1 MRRRTEGYARWSDAV
16 EWGGVGHTARAF
28 ALLDDVDRIA
38 RAADDGVLAS
48 LSGST
53 RASLLRQA
61 GRHRLA
67 ATIDGRALLSVGG
80 PRRDDDPY
88 TRAAVL
94 DAVVGLA
101 ADHLGQL
108 HLTAARGLLQRAR
121 RCASADDPEWLAG
134 RRPRLRIEWVSAE
147 LAMYSGDP
155 TGACTHADAALLL
168 AAAPDTPHRHR
179 VKTSLIAAAA
189 MATAGRSAEASDQ
202 AAQVG
207 ARAAEHGLL
216 PLEWASSAL
225 RTGLNPSDTAG
236 AADLARLRADLIRRG
251 VPFEH
256 RMTASG

>member
-16 EWGGVGHTARAF
+16 EWGGVGHTARACS
-28 ALLDDVDRIA
+28 LLDDVDRIA
-38 RAADDGVLAS
+38 RVADDGVLAS

-67 ATIDGRALLSVGG
+67 ARLDGRALSRIGG
-80 PRRDDDPY
+80 PRSVEDPHA
-88 TRAAVL
+88 RAAVL

-108 HLTAARGLLQRAR
+108 HLTASRNLLRRAR
-121 RCASADDPEWLAG
+121 RCVVPGDPDWFAG

-147 LAMYSGDP
+147 LSMYSGEPDE
-155 TGACTHADAALLL
+155 ACAHADAALTL
-168 AAAPDTPHRHR
+168 AAGPDVPHRHQ

-189 MATAGRSAEASDQ
+189 AATAGRSAEASQ
-202 AAQVG
+202 RAAQVS
-207 ARAAEHGLL
+207 AAAAEHGLL
-216 PLEWASSAL
+216 PLAWASSAL
-225 RTGLNPSDTAG
+225 RTGLNPSDVAL
-236 AADLARLRADLIRRG
+236 AADLARQRAELIRRG

-256 RMTASG
+256 RVTASG